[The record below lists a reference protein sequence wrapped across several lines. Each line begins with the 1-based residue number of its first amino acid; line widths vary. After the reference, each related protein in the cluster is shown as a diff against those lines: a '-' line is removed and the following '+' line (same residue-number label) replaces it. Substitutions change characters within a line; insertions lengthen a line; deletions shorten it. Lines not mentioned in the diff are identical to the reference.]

1 MTQYYKLLGE
11 DPFSILP
18 LTFHIENG
26 LRDLEF
32 EKFKAYF

>member
-26 LRDLEF
+26 LIDLEF